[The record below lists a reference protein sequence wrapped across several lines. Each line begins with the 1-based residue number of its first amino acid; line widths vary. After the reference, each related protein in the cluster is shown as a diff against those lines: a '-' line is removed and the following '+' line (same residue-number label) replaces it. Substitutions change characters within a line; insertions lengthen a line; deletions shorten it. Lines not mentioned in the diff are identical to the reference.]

1 MTEPVPQVSIVVPAF
16 NEERRLGRTLARIRE
31 WMDASGMSY
40 EVLVVDD
47 GSKDGTRAIAEKFAR
62 EHPQFSTLA
71 LAENRGKGAAIRAG
85 FQKSRGDIVL
95 FSDADL
101 STPIEELERLHA
113 EFRNGAGFVIASRGL
128 KESNLEVRQQWFRER
143 MGKTFNA
150 LVRFLTGI
158 PFCDT
163 QCGFKLLR
171 GEDARALAAEMREE
185 GFAFDVELILLARRR
200 GMEIREVPVTWRN
213 DSRSRVDPIED
224 AWRMLWALPR
234 ILGRTGRYRA

>member
-1 MTEPVPQVSIVVPAF
+1 MTDLRPQISIIVPAF
-16 NEERRLGRTLARIRE
+16 NEERRLERTLARIGE

-47 GSKDGTRAIAEKFAR
+47 GSSDGTRTIADKFAR
-62 EHPQFSTLA
+62 ERPQFFLLA
-71 LAENRGKGAAIRAG
+71 LGENRGKGAAIRAG
-85 FQKSRGDIVL
+85 FEKSRGEIVL

-101 STPIEELERLHA
+101 STPIEELERLRGA
-113 EFRNGAGFVIASRGL
+113 FRNGAGFVIASRGL
-128 KESNLEVRQQWFRER
+128 KESNLEVRQEWFRER

-158 PFCDT
+158 PFRDT

-200 GMEIREVPVTWRN
+200 GIDIREVPVTWRN
-213 DSRSRVDPIED
+213 DSRSRVDPVED

>member
-1 MTEPVPQVSIVVPAF
+1 MTERMPQVSIIIPAF
-16 NEERRLGRTLARIRE
+16 NEERRLEKTLARVAE
-31 WMDASGMSY
+31 WMDQTGLSY

-47 GSKDGTRAIAEKFAR
+47 GSRDGTHAIAEKFAR
-62 EHPQFSTLA
+62 ERPQFFALA

-85 FQKSRGDIVL
+85 FEKSRGEIVL

-101 STPIEELERLHA
+101 STPIEELERLHIA
-113 EFRNGAGFVIASRGL
+113 LQNGADFVIASRGL

-158 PFCDT
+158 PFRDT

-171 GEDARALAAEMREE
+171 GDDARALAAEMREE

-200 GMEIREVPVTWRN
+200 GIEIREVPVTWRN
-213 DSRSRVDPIED
+213 DARSRVDPFED

>member
-1 MTEPVPQVSIVVPAF
+1 MTDRRPQISIVVPAF
-16 NEERRLGRTLARIRE
+16 NEERRLERTLARIGE

-47 GSKDGTRAIAEKFAR
+47 GSTDGTRAIAEKFAR
-62 EHPQFSTLA
+62 ERPQFTL
-71 LAENRGKGAAIRAG
+71 LPMPGNRGKGAAVRAG
-85 FQKSRGDIVL
+85 FEKSRGEIVL

-101 STPIEELERLHA
+101 STPIEELERLRGA
-113 EFRNGAGFVIASRGL
+113 FRNGAGFVIASRGL
-128 KESNLEVRQQWFRER
+128 KESNLEVRQEWFRER

-150 LVRFLTGI
+150 LVRSLTGI
-158 PFCDT
+158 PFRDT

-171 GEDARALAAEMREE
+171 GDDARALAAEMREE

-200 GMEIREVPVTWRN
+200 GIDIREVPVTWRN
-213 DSRSRVDPIED
+213 DSRSRVDPVED